1 MEGENDGT
9 VLFKGTFVIE
19 CTNVYNSGNMIFGSD
34 AELKKS
40 LFLLSIRWKYTI
52 ISKIEIIFNIYSI
65 KLTA

>member
-19 CTNVYNSGNMIFGSD
+19 CTNVYNLGNMIFGSD

-65 KLTA
+65 KLT